1 MNNKGFT
8 LIELIATIVII
19 ALVSLLAY
27 PSIRKAMASNNAT
40 SCKYYEK
47 SLVMAAKSYIQKEGT
62 DIIESNGGTFPTSLN
77 ITMQTLINTGYIDAY
92 NDKNT
97 QIQDSPNI
105 VVKYN
110 SATYTYT
117 YESHI
122 KCVSKSNTSKVV
134 YSS

>member
-1 MNNKGFT
+1 MSNKGFT
-8 LIELIATIVII
+8 LIELIATIVIM

-27 PSIRKAMASNNAT
+27 PSIRNALSSNKTT

-47 SLVMAAKSYIQKEGT
+47 SLVIAAKSYIQKEGG
-62 DIIESNGGTFPTSLN
+62 DIIEGNGGYFPASLN
-77 ITMQTLINTGYIDAY
+77 ITMQELINTGYIDAY

-97 QIQDSPNI
+97 KIQGSPSI
-105 VVKYN
+105 VVRYN

-122 KCVSKSNTSKVV
+122 TCVNKNNTSRVI